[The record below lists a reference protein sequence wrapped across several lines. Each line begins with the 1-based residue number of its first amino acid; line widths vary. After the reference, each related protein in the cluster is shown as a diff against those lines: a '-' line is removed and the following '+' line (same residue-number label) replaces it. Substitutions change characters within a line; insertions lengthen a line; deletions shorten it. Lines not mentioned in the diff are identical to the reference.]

1 MQAVREKQR
10 ITVCYR
16 SFSNPDG
23 AERLIA
29 PHTLVSAAGRWH
41 VRAFCEKDQEFK
53 DFMLHRFVSIPEID
67 SDRLELANPERD
79 KEWFKTVEMVLIP
92 NPALDPEQQQLV
104 ADDYAMG
111 PDQQLPVS
119 VRAPLVKYMV
129 VELRIGTPEQAADNP
144 NAHQLVLANRDELG
158 GLIL

>member
-1 MQAVREKQR
+1 
-10 ITVCYR
+10 
-16 SFSNPDG
+16 
-23 AERLIA
+23 
-29 PHTLVSAAGRWH
+29 
-41 VRAFCEKDQEFK
+41 VRAFCEKDEEFK

-67 SDRLELANPERD
+67 SDRLEMANPERD
-79 KEWFKTVEMVLIP
+79 KEWFKTVEMVLIQ
-92 NPALDPEQQQLV
+92 NPALDPQRQRLV

-158 GLIL
+158 RLIL